1 MLNSEGWRETK
12 HIMYAPSTHSSRIF
26 MMFTVNFYQ
35 NAVNG
40 GSSLIKAR
48 ALGLFQG
55 DDVCKELEISSDFSS
70 DFLGGCP

>member
-40 GSSLIKAR
+40 GTFLIK
-48 ALGLFQG
+48 GLFQG
-55 DDVCKELEISSDFSS
+55 DDLCKELEIGNESSS